1 VSKLA
6 FGTLPRELRNLY
18 GVEVGAGR
26 RAALRAAFAATRTL
40 RPLLPP
46 RFRFIAPYQE
56 WRTGSS
62 ERVGDGRRPA
72 GVRVDGARSLR
83 GETPSAHR

>member
-1 VSKLA
+1 M
-6 FGTLPRELRNLY
+6 
-18 GVEVGAGR
+18 
-26 RAALRAAFAATRTL
+26 RAAFAAIRAF

-56 WRTGSS
+56 WRTGRS
-62 ERVGDGRRPA
+62 ERVDDVRRSA
-72 GVRVDGARSLR
+72 GVRVDGPRSLR

>member
-1 VSKLA
+1 M
-6 FGTLPRELRNLY
+6 
-18 GVEVGAGR
+18 
-26 RAALRAAFAATRTL
+26 RAAFAAIRAF

-62 ERVGDGRRPA
+62 GRVRDARRSV

-83 GETPSAHR
+83 GEAPSVRR